1 MKYRARL
8 YEEKVI
14 KLAGLFKVIFLV
26 GARQVGKSSLLQH
39 LFPDLKCFV
48 FDPVQ
53 DLYGVRSQ
61 PDRFLQDFPGVL
73 ILDEVQFVPQLL
85 PSIKRQVDLSD
96 LKGQYF
102 LTGSQQVSILK
113 TVSESMAGRVAI
125 LQIGGMSP
133 QEMYDHFDLKQNWF
147 LKYLK
152 DPVNFFQ
159 DKFSKINHLPSRL
172 QVIWRGNMPGVLDLP
187 NEFLPTY
194 FSSYVQTYV
203 ERDVRLLENIQD
215 LSEFG
220 RFVALLAALT
230 AQEINFSQLGREI
243 GIAPQTAQK
252 WLNLLVHTYQWSEL
266 PAFSSNSI
274 KRLSSKPKGIMSDT
288 GLACY
293 LQRISSPEALA
304 VSPLQGAM
312 FESYCFNMIK
322 SFCSALPLMPNFYHW
337 RTLAGAEV
345 DLIVELDGKFYPI
358 EIKSATNI
366 TRADIRGIE
375 AFRATY
381 PHLNIQTGLIIYT
394 GQEVYHVTSDIVAV
408 PWDLQ

>member
-1 MKYRARL
+1 L
-8 YEEKVI
+8 YSI
-14 KLAGLFKVIFLV
+14 
-26 GARQVGKSSLLQH
+26 RN
-39 LFPDLKCFV
+39 D
-48 FDPVQ
+48 
-53 DLYGVRSQ
+53 
-61 PDRFLQDFPGVL
+61 PDRFLQDFPGIL
-73 ILDEVQFVPQLL
+73 ILDEVQFVPQIL
-85 PSIKRQVDLSD
+85 PSITRKVDLCNQP
-96 LKGQYF
+96 GQYF

-125 LQIGGMSP
+125 LQIGGMTP
-133 QEMYDHFDLKQNWF
+133 QEMYDCFDENQNWF

-152 DPVNFFQ
+152 DPDNFFR
-159 DKFSKINHLPSRL
+159 DKLAKINNLPARL
-172 QVIWRGNMPGVLDLP
+172 QVILRGNMPGIIDFP
-187 NEFLPTY
+187 NDVLPTY

-203 ERDVRLLENIQD
+203 ERDIRLLENIQD
-215 LSEFG
+215 LAEFG
-220 RFVALLAALT
+220 KFVALLAALT
-230 AQEINFSQLGREI
+230 AQEINFSQLGREV
-243 GIAPQTAQK
+243 GISPQTAQK

-266 PAFSSNSI
+266 PAFSINSI

-304 VSPLQGAM
+304 VHPLQGAM

-322 SFCSALPLMPNFYHW
+322 SFCSTLSLMPNFYHW

-345 DLIVELDGKFYPI
+345 DLIIELDGKYYPI

-381 PHLNIQTGLIIYT
+381 AHLNIQTGLIIYA
-394 GQEVYHVTSDIVAV
+394 GEEVYYVTSDIIAV